1 MVLFYLSIPIMLLA
15 IAIAVVPLIWAIHH
29 EHTTGEI
36 TAGSPVVAPQE
47 MVTQR
52 GKAS

>member
-1 MVLFYLSIPIMLLA
+1 MALFYLSIPIMLLA
-15 IAIAVVPLIWAIHH
+15 IAVAVVPLIWAIHH

-36 TAGSPVVAPQE
+36 AAGSHVVAPHE
-47 MVTQR
+47 MAEQR